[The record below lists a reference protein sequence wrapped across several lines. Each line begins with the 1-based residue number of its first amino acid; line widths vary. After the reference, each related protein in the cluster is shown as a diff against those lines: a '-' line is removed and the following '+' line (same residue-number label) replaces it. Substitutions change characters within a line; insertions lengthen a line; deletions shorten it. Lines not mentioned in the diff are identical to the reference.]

1 MTELQQAV
9 NDNNEP
15 TKQTGNYL
23 NADTQ
28 LKHDFD
34 EAITQAQQAL
44 DHPTGSNLT
53 TDQINQLKDA
63 ITHTKDALNGNQ
75 RLNDSKSDALNKLD
89 QLTQLNNA
97 QNKWQNNKLILLIP

>member
-23 NADTQ
+23 SADTQ

-75 RLNDSKSDALNKLD
+75 RLN
-89 QLTQLNNA
+89 
-97 QNKWQNNKLILLIP
+97 